1 MPARKDVDGSASVP
15 AFYGAE
21 LRWKREAAGLTL
33 RETVEGSYFGETY
46 LSEIEHGKRRMPVE
60 LACHVD
66 RLLKTDGYFERR
78 CADVR
83 KARRAGHAEY
93 FERILEAEKHADTIE
108 DWAPTLIPGVLQTAP
123 YGRALVLAEHPNA
136 TEEEVEE
143 KVNARLARA
152 CLFESDHKTPEFW
165 AILHE
170 SLLRQSI
177 LPPGEMAEQLDSIA
191 ALVRRRRIVVQVI
204 PWNSGPHPL
213 MLGPAIIL
221 TFLDAPPLV
230 YTESSYSGATTDD
243 PALVRRYRKAYDRLR
258 AAAMPPEASLATIE
272 AAAEDYRNG
281 KQPD

>member
-83 KARRAGHAEY
+83 KARRAGHADY
-93 FERILEAEKHADTIE
+93 FGRILEAEQHADTIDE
-108 DWAPTLIPGVLQTAP
+108 WAPTVLPGLLQTAP
-123 YGRALVLAEHPNA
+123 YARATVLAAHPGA
-136 TEEEVEE
+136 TEEEVDE
-143 KVNARLARA
+143 KVTARVARARL
-152 CLFESDHKTPEFW
+152 FEDDHKTPEYW

-170 SLLRQSI
+170 SLLRQPM
-177 LPPGEMAEQLDSIA
+177 LPAEGMGEQLASIA
-191 ALVRRRRIVVQVI
+191 ALVGRRRIVVQII
-204 PWNSGPHPL
+204 PWKSGPHPL
-213 MLGPAIIL
+213 MYGPALML
-221 TFLDAPPLV
+221 TFPDAPPLV
-230 YTESSYSGATTDD
+230 YTESSYSGATIDD
-243 PALVRRYRKAYDRLR
+243 PGLVKKYHKAYDRLR
-258 AAAMPPEASLATIE
+258 AAAMPPEASLALIQ

-281 KQPD
+281 NQPD